1 VAITSSFATAV
12 SANSI
17 NADEWF
23 ADDGTKNN
31 PIYDAAVGDLT
42 LSSFS
47 SLSIP
52 AGATID
58 DIEINIEGAGNPGSA
73 GIPEM
78 KVYNGTS
85 WSLGQA
91 FSAQF
96 VKAGGTYE
104 PGWGNLDPLD
114 SSNQLWGL
122 SWNATT
128 AAAIQ
133 IQIDAS
139 TMDSGGYFWD
149 YLKVVITYSTP
160 INSYPSDDNVILKNG
175 LTELK
180 NGLTIIK

>member
-1 VAITSSFATAV
+1 VATTSSFATAV

-58 DIEINIEGAGNPGSA
+58 GIEINIEGAGNPGSA

-85 WSLGQA
+85 WSSGQA

-104 PGWGNLDPLD
+104 PGWGN
-114 SSNQLWGL
+114 SSQLWGL

-160 INSYPSDDNVILKNG
+160 INPYPSDDNVILKNG

>member
-1 VAITSSFATAV
+1 MATTESFPTAV
-12 SANSI
+12 STNSI
-17 NADEWF
+17 GAHQWF
-23 ADDGTKNN
+23 ADNGTLNN
-31 PIYDAAVGDLT
+31 PIYNAAVGDLT

-85 WSLGQA
+85 WSSGQA

-104 PGWGNLDPLD
+104 PGWG
-114 SSNQLWGL
+114 SSSDLWGL

-139 TMDSGGYFWD
+139 TFDSGGYFWD
-149 YLKVVITYSTP
+149 WLKVKITYTAVAVAEIPKS
-160 INSYPSDDNVILKNG
+160 
-175 LTELK
+175 
-180 NGLTIIK
+180 LTINGVATINGKLTIK

>member
-1 VAITSSFATAV
+1 MATTTSFPSSV
-12 SANSI
+12 STNSI
-17 NADEWF
+17 GANQWF
-23 ADDGTKNN
+23 ADDGSRNSTLYS
-31 PIYDAAVGDLT
+31 ISVGDLT

-58 DIEINIEGAGNPGSA
+58 GIQIDVEGAGNPTAA

-85 WSLGQA
+85 WSSGID
-91 FSAQF
+91 FVSQF
-96 VKAGGTYE
+96 TKGGGTFT
-104 PGWGNLDPLD
+104 PGWG
-114 SSNQLWGL
+114 SSSELWGL

-139 TMDSGGYFWD
+139 TMDAGGNGFFWD
-149 YLKVVITYSTP
+149 WLKVTITYDTP
-160 INSYPSDDNVILKNG
+160 VIPKS
-175 LTELK
+175 
-180 NGLTIIK
+180 LTINAPLTINGKLTIK

>member
-1 VAITSSFATAV
+1 MATTSSFATAV

-58 DIEINIEGAGNPGSA
+58 GIEINIEGAGNPGSA

-85 WSLGQA
+85 WSSGRA

-104 PGWGNLDPLD
+104 PGWGN
-114 SSNQLWGL
+114 SSQLWGL
-122 SWNATT
+122 SWNAQS
-128 AAAIQ
+128 AAAIE

-139 TMDSGGYFWD
+139 TFDSGGYYWD
-149 YLKVVITYSTP
+149 WLKVKITYTAVAVPKSLT
-160 INSYPSDDNVILKNG
+160 ING
-175 LTELK
+175 L
-180 NGLTIIK
+180 LTINGQLTIK

>member
-1 VAITSSFATAV
+1 MPTTESFATAV
-12 SANSI
+12 SSNTI

-23 ADDGTKNN
+23 ADDNTRNSPLYN
-31 PIYDAAVGDLT
+31 AAKGDIT

-58 DIEINIEGAGNPGSA
+58 GIQIDVEGAGNPTAA

-85 WSLGQA
+85 WSSGID
-91 FSAQF
+91 FVSQF
-96 VKAGGTYE
+96 TKGGGTFT
-104 PGWGNLDPLD
+104 PGWG
-114 SSNQLWGL
+114 SATQLWGL

-133 IQIDAS
+133 IQIDSS
-139 TMDSGGYFWD
+139 TMDAGGQGFFWD
-149 YLKVVITYSTP
+149 WLKVKVTYSFDIP
-160 INSYPSDDNVILKNG
+160 KS
-175 LTELK
+175 
-180 NGLTIIK
+180 LTINAPLTINGKLTIK